1 MMWHRTVTDKLHA
14 SDLFSAVTL
23 VGAKIRASIDDV
35 RFLDIYFD
43 ATSHSYSYALIDLRL
58 PYPGDKRLI
67 GWDDYPHEGAEQL
80 RQLASHPHHFQRRA
94 KDGSWIFED
103 SPMRGEIEQE
113 IELVISAIKDHL
125 QR

>member
-1 MMWHRTVTDKLHA
+1 MWHRTVTEKLHA
-14 SDLFSAVTL
+14 SGFFSSITL

-43 ATSHSYSYALIDLRL
+43 PTSRSYSYALIDLRL

-67 GWDDYPHEGAEQL
+67 GWDDYPHEGVEEL

-94 KDGSWIFED
+94 KDGSWIFET
-103 SPMRGEIEQE
+103 SPMRGEVEWE
-113 IELVISAIKDHL
+113 IEIVIAAIKDHL
-125 QR
+125 QK